1 MIRRSKPS
9 LFREPHTQDLPYDI
23 LPPILAQLS
32 DRRDWHACA
41 LVSKVF
47 NRAATPLLYRTL
59 DSRVVSK
66 VSMLVLDVS
75 LHGRLSTLVLHST
88 RCESEGTFCIL
99 SGIKPFAQA
108 RLSQASSGDSLHSQP
123 TRPMIQRSFVFCSS
137 SRLFTTLLLHSSK
150 GLTLHNTF
158 AMLQKLVSS

>member
-66 VSMLVLDVS
+66 VSIFGLDVS
-75 LHGRLSTLVLHST
+75 LHDHLST
-88 RCESEGTFCIL
+88 RCESEGTFRVS
-99 SGIKPFAQA
+99 SGIILLHKPGPQW
-108 RLSQASSGDSLHSQP
+108 RLAIFQTTIP
-123 TRPMIQRSFVFCSS
+123 RPPFQSMTQRSLVFVHLVDCSS
-137 SRLFTTLLLHSSK
+137 PFCHSP
-150 GLTLHNTF
+150 
-158 AMLQKLVSS
+158 QKA